1 MRRSLAVTA
10 LAVAVV
16 GLGSSPAYAHGGGD
30 PRGEGEF
37 VPADPADYPPVEF
50 EACGSV
56 ITLSNGDVFEV
67 EERVTELPNGGSLIE
82 FRGDWTVDLVRKS
95 DGATIDELDIGGPGY
110 ELARP
115 KGDEVHI
122 VNKLYANSV
131 LFRFGVPPHPAD
143 VAAFDEA
150 GIPDLAYFT
159 EGNVE
164 LEIVVDAETGEPKS
178 VEFDE
183 VDANIVDLCPLFD
196 EDEDDDHEKDDDH
209 DKSHGKKGHGKHDS

>member
-16 GLGSSPAYAHGGGD
+16 GLGSSPAYAHDGGGD

-95 DGATIDELDIGGPGY
+95 DGATIDELDISGDTWELVSADGTEVLVELEGPSIVW
-110 ELARP
+110 AVN
-115 KGDEVHI
+115 EVE
-122 VNKLYANSV
+122 
-131 LFRFGVPPHPAD
+131 RAD
-143 VAAFDEA
+143 ADEA
-150 GIPDLAYFT
+150 GQPYFLYYE
-159 EGNVE
+159 EGTVLLR
-164 LEIVVDAETGEPKS
+164 LEVDPATGES
-178 VEFDE
+178 LAADTLRTDVAEEDE
-183 VDANIVDLCPLFD
+183 VDLCAVLD
-196 EDEDDDHEKDDDH
+196 EAAADAHDDSGRGTRDD
-209 DKSHGKKGHGKHDS
+209 